1 MDDLELLNKIKENMK
16 LVDDLTDLIILD
28 MIQEVKSYC
37 NLNELSMEHEPF
49 LRKKVK
55 TIFDY
60 EKEYGDS
67 SVFDIKSLKEGDVSI
82 TYSDESS
89 KESIYGLSSSDKKF
103 LNRFRKVRR

>member
-1 MDDLELLNKIKENMK
+1 MK

-37 NLNELSMEHEPF
+37 NLSELSMEHEPF

-60 EKEYGDS
+60 EKEYGNS
-67 SVFDIKSLKEGDVSI
+67 SVMDIKSIKEGDVSI
-82 TYSDESS
+82 TYNVEENFKDT
-89 KESIYGLSSSDKKF
+89 IYGLSENDKKF
-103 LNRFRKVRR
+103 LKCFRKVRR